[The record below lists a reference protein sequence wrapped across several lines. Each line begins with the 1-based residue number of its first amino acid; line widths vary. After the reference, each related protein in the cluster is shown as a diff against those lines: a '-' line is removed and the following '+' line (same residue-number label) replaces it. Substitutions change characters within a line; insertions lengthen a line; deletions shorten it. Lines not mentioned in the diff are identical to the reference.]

1 MLSVAILEDLYS
13 RVQLMSNIEMREQCV
28 LHFHFH
34 GSRTDENNSGSAF
47 RSLLAQLLYQRQ
59 NDGKL
64 LDAALMLM
72 YTMSGGQPIASEDQV
87 DELLSFGLH
96 STIANFIIIDGVDE
110 CSDQSLLFRRLRS
123 IYSTY
128 NCHILLFSRP
138 TVIVPKTFS
147 QNHIRYQLK
156 RGENY
161 NDIRR
166 YIQPHIFEMVES
178 GMIPYG
184 HEVCHLVDQI
194 AQRASS
200 LFLWAKLM
208 VSYLGCVA
216 LTPRDRVNA
225 IENIS
230 SFQGLDNIF
239 KKIVSLIQSQPL
251 RQQETAFRVFQLLT
265 VSYRPLTVQELE
277 TATAVHVGR
286 TTSKDLDYIVDF
298 EDSIVQICGA
308 LIEVCD
314 DQRLDFVHSSI
325 PEYLTRNEHE
335 GEMWTL
341 NRTFAHALAA
351 SICLSYLV
359 HDLNPSPLA
368 GSRNTIPNSL
378 VVEKTLPLLRY
389 ASQHWSNHAAG
400 TLKFLDKV
408 SEWENLRMKELL
420 LCLQSLVKAFM
431 NNSNTVC
438 AWIEAC
444 YLFRNPPHLHT
455 LVDAVSTLPR
465 LGLGW
470 FQGWQDLLKLSH
482 RISELTTDLSN
493 LDREWATL
501 LTSEPNEIWEP
512 SIRLF
517 TTSQF
522 WDIDGLKQK
531 LVRFSNGDALLSE
544 FQNGSSS
551 GVLLLTKVSNKGDKA
566 ASLTLWP
573 SR

>member
-1 MLSVAILEDLYS
+1 
-13 RVQLMSNIEMREQCV
+13 MSDTETRERCV

-34 GSRTDENNSGSAF
+34 GSRTDESNSGPAF

-72 YTMSGGQPIASEDQV
+72 HTMRGGQPIASEDQV
-87 DELLSFGLH
+87 DELLSYGLH
-96 STIANFIIIDGVDE
+96 STIDNFIIIDGVDE
-110 CSDQSLLFRRLRS
+110 CSDQNLLFRRLRS
-123 IYSTY
+123 IYRTY

-138 TVIVPKTFS
+138 TVLVPREFS
-147 QNHIRYQLK
+147 QNHIRYRLK

-178 GMIPYG
+178 RMIPYG

-239 KKIVSLIQSQPL
+239 KKIVSLIQCQPL
-251 RQQETAFRVFQLLT
+251 RQQETAFRVFYLLT
-265 VSYRPLTVQELE
+265 VSYRPLTLQEME

-286 TTSKDLDYIVDF
+286 TTSKDLDYILDF
-298 EDSIVQICGA
+298 EDSIIQICGA

-325 PEYLTRNEHE
+325 PEYLTRHEHQ
-335 GEMWTL
+335 GGMWIL
-341 NRTFAHALAA
+341 NGAFAHAIAA

-368 GSRNTIPNSL
+368 GSRNTLPDSF
-378 VVEKTLPLLRY
+378 VVGKSLPLLRY
-389 ASQHWSNHAAG
+389 ASQHWSNHAAD
-400 TLKFLDKV
+400 TLIFLDKV
-408 SEWENLRMKELL
+408 SERESLRMKEQL
-420 LCLQSLVKAFM
+420 LCLQSLIKAFM
-431 NNSNTVC
+431 NNSNTIC

-455 LVDAVSTLPR
+455 LVDAVSALPR
-465 LGLGW
+465 LGLSW
-470 FQGWQDLLKLSH
+470 FPGWQDLLKLSH
-482 RISELTTDLSN
+482 RISDLTTDLSN

-501 LTSEPNEIWEP
+501 LAVEPHEIGEP
-512 SIRLF
+512 SIRVF
-517 TTSQF
+517 TTSQL
-522 WDIDGLKQK
+522 WPTDDLEQR
-531 LVRFSNGDALLSE
+531 LVRFSSGNALLSG

-551 GVLLLTKVSNKGDKA
+551 GVLLVTKVSEKGDKA